1 MEVSLSAAVGDMHVG
16 QANEQWQLEMPVVVA
31 EKGTTVRLRVH
42 ARGRGSEHY
51 DDAVFEPVEDYLIQV
66 WPAPAV
72 VLKAATRGPFII
84 GDASRPP
91 V

>member
-1 MEVSLSAAVGDMHVG
+1 MSAAVGDMHVG

-66 WPAPAV
+66 WPAPDSPAV
-72 VLKAATRGPFII
+72 VLKAATPGPFNI